1 MAANERL
8 EMIKLRGEIRN
19 SAWTWSAN
27 CSEGSIPVTF
37 KFLHFYET
45 IE

>member
-8 EMIKLRGEIRN
+8 EMIKLRIEIRN
-19 SAWTWSAN
+19 SAWMWGAN
-27 CSEGSIPVTF
+27 CSGGSIPVTC